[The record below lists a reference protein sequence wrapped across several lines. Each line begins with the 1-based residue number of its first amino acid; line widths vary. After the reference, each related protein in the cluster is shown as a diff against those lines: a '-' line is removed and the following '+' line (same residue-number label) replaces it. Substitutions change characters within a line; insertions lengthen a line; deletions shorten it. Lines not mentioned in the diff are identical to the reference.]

1 MEDRKAVL
9 NRLSRAVGHLEA
21 IKKMVENGRDWDEV
35 LIQLAAVKSAIGN
48 TGKVILQEE
57 IRESMAEAAATG
69 NTDAVENLNKVIEWM
84 MK

>member
-57 IRESMAEAAATG
+57 IRESMSEAAATG